1 MNDHTGGEKVKRLLV
16 LVILCLCVV
25 IVSACADVPDEQAA
39 IRAFDSLWGAEM
51 DDVRIRYRDGYFYAL
66 VTEYEDEENW
76 TEWFYG
82 CVYDPRAQALKCGD
96 SGVKTVCVYNDDDT
110 VTESTLY
117 ADGNASFSISG
128 DGQLYW
134 SNDTENTGRLF
145 KKMGNFEGA
154 WMSGDTVIEF
164 EAYDDFYRCTVSRET
179 AENIS
184 EEWVYYCEFDPASCA
199 AVCEESGRKY
209 ILYGRIADDETTEP
223 EQDEEITSIEVYT
236 DGGAAFIIDDTDCLA
251 WHDGK
256 EDAGAGLVFVRM
268 DDDAAFWS
276 YMDDHLK
283 GK

>member
-1 MNDHTGGEKVKRLLV
+1 MKRLLV

-25 IVSACADVPDEQAA
+25 IVSVSAGGSAVPDEQAA
-39 IRAFDSLWGAEM
+39 IRIFDSLWGAEM

-66 VTEYEDEENW
+66 VTEREDEENW

-82 CVYDPRAQALKCGD
+82 CVYDPRAQALKCEG

-117 ADGNASFSISG
+117 TDGDATFSISG
-128 DGQLYW
+128 DGWLSW
-134 SNDTENTGRLF
+134 SNDTENTGCLF
-145 KKMGNFEGA
+145 KKMGNFEGV
-154 WMSGDTVIEF
+154 WMSGDTVIKF
-164 EAYDDFYRCTVSRET
+164 MAYDEFYRCTVSRET

-184 EEWVYYCEFDPASCA
+184 EEWVYYCEFDPVSCA

-209 ILYGRIADDETTEP
+209 ILYGRIADDETTELD
-223 EQDEEITSIEVYT
+223 QDEEITSTDVYT
-236 DGGAAFIIDDTDCLA
+236 DGGAAFFIDENNCLT
-251 WHDGK
+251 WHDVK

-283 GK
+283 KK